1 MKRQFLIGLAA
12 LAALVTPVAAGAQSF
27 ANGSTLYSINL
38 SSGALTAIG
47 EVGDGESIMGVAVQ
61 SANGAANTAYALT
74 TENELLSFNVK
85 TPGDLLSKQDI
96 TGLPTDET
104 LIGIDIRP
112 ATGVIFAISD
122 SSVVY
127 TIGASSAQ
135 ATAVAGQLDPM
146 LESDL
151 IGFDFNPT
159 VDRIR
164 VIASNG
170 QNLRLNPDTGKIG
183 TNPDTGN
190 PTIDGREAYAIGDPY
205 AGSTPNIVAA
215 AYTNNVPSAE
225 KTQLYVIDSTTNTLA
240 LQNPPNDGTLNT
252 VGALGVDAAEWAA
265 FDIAPTGEGFVIL
278 PGTMAMPST
287 GAGPMTGSADLMMPI
302 AGAFGLLALAGG
314 YLIVRRAN

>member
-1 MKRQFLIGLAA
+1 MKLKLLIGVAA
-12 LAALVTPVAAGAQSF
+12 LTTLVAPIAASAQSF

-61 SANGAANTAYALT
+61 SADGAANTAYALT

-85 TPGDLLSKQDI
+85 TPGDLLSKQEI

-127 TIGASSAQ
+127 SIGATIAQ

-164 VIASNG
+164 VIGSNG

-190 PTIDGREAYAIGDPY
+190 PTIDGREAYAMGDAY
-205 AGSTPNIVAA
+205 AGSSPSIVAA
-215 AYTNNVPSAE
+215 AYTNNVPGAE

-252 VGALGVDAAEWAA
+252 VGPLGVDAAEWAA

-287 GAGPMTGSADLMMPI
+287 GAGAMTGTTDLLLPTAGMI
-302 AGAFGLLALAGG
+302 ALLALAGG
-314 YLIVRRAN
+314 YMVNRRAQ